1 MLTAEVRQTGQ
12 LIKFAEGWNE
22 LTLEQF
28 IKLKDFEQQNA
39 DLLKALTD
47 KDREGIDEI
56 YLQMLDFMAGWLAVI
71 GSVDIDLMK
80 QVNAEAVQLLFERL
94 SGFFGQPEETRIDK
108 FKHNGQVY
116 YLPNE
121 WMSNSTYGDYIN
133 QKQLEFKSK
142 ALEEGDYSTL
152 PFMIAL
158 ICKRKDEAETLV
170 VEVVEKRAK
179 EFLSLPMS
187 LAYQVFFCLGERSK
201 EWLNTF
207 RIFSGKGTAA

>member
-28 IKLKDFEQQNA
+28 IKLKDFEHQNA
-39 DLLKALTD
+39 DLLKTLTND
-47 KDREGIDEI
+47 DREGIDEI
-56 YLQMLDFMAGWLAVI
+56 YLQMLDFMAGWLAII
-71 GSVDIDLMK
+71 GNVGVELML
-80 QVNAEAVQLLFERL
+80 QVKAEVVQLLFERL
-94 SGFFGQPEETRIDK
+94 SVFFGQPDETRIDK

-116 YLPNE
+116 YLPKE

-152 PFMIAL
+152 PYMIAL
-158 ICKRKDEAETLV
+158 ICKQKNEEETLV
-170 VEVVEKRAK
+170 VDVVEKRAK

-201 EWLNTF
+201 KWLKTF
-207 RIFSGKGTAA
+207 LISSGRGTAA